1 MFTVTVLSGCFLA
14 AVSCRIKKVKVPVIT
29 GVVWYIHLV
38 FLFFAALCLLL
49 MVSGYGFKGT
59 YTERFFFTFYAGT
72 GIILYG
78 LTQQDTSGKFAYL
91 CLFFGFPFL
100 LVFGLLLPPLRIF
113 TVVLGLGLLSDG
125 NTERYQIDD
134 DFALRSK
141 TIEVL
146 NRVPDYSLVEDKYWL
161 FEKVTANVVSP
172 NSRLQALKMEKTGTD
187 SIRLQL
193 SLWGD
198 AGKTGSRIDTTISL
212 HQ

>member
-14 AVSCRIKKVKVPVIT
+14 AVSCKIKKVKAPMIT
-29 GVVWYIHLV
+29 GLVWYIHLV

-49 MVSGYGFKGT
+49 MISGYGFKGT
-59 YTERFFFTFYAGT
+59 YTERFFYTFYAGS

-125 NTERYQIDD
+125 NTERYEIDD
-134 DFALRSK
+134 DFALRAK

-146 NRVPDYSLVEDKYWL
+146 YRVPDYSLVEDKYWL
-161 FEKVTANVVSP
+161 FEKVTPNVVSP
-172 NSRLQALKMEKTGTD
+172 KGRLQALKMEKTGTD
-187 SIRLQL
+187 SIRLHL
-193 SLWGD
+193 SLTGD
-198 AGKTGSRIDTTISL
+198 AGKMGSRIDTTIGL